1 MDSIRINYNKC
12 GEQSFSS
19 FIKALNKNKEFIFCK
34 HSPADSTVMQDR
46 YTYKKNSKR
55 VSIVYET
62 KAQTLIITASEAV
75 MGEVTALVPRELKD
89 ESQVDG
95 KERESE
101 ISRVFVREQNKN
113 EQPRAERIAD
123 PTAQKK
129 EEQEAPKTKK
139 QRGVDKNSEQK
150 KQQRVEADTAAKKPE
165 AKKPPIQKTD
175 KKDQV
180 AKQAKQSVTKSPK
193 TAIQKTDKAAQAT
206 KQENESASKSPKSTV
221 KTDKKD
227 QAAKQKKATNKPQKA
242 LTAKKA
248 QAPTSSI
255 ETKPTNT
262 FTIKKVAEQK
272 FNELL
277 KSIKANKSMRY
288 KLSTG
293 AAMGERAYTVS
304 SQAEKAVVKYAGGNV
319 QLVGSRGDL
328 YSELQLLMSQMSD
341 YKTAIKTHIKLSG
354 EEKRAQDIERQLK
367 KKLPA
372 AFEFLS
378 EQSKIDLAIGI
389 IDINNSAVV
398 LSDYSTLLI
407 PCFRGLE
414 RLIFDLQHA
423 QGIVVKMIG
432 QAYEKED
439 GSYVLKSGYRKKIP
453 SVIYAEVMAS
463 LYTEYFKYR
472 NFYSHSDGGFDNVSR
487 VITDKQQVLDIFN
500 HIMDVI
506 NYNGKKLQEIRFR
519 IS

>member
-1 MDSIRINYNKC
+1 MDSVRINYNKC

-46 YTYKKNSKR
+46 YTYKKNSNR

-62 KAQTLIITASEAV
+62 KAQTLIITAPEAV

-89 ESQVDG
+89 EPQLSNKQ
-95 KERESE
+95 KEVEPQ
-101 ISRVFVREQNKN
+101 RVFVREQKKD
-113 EQPRAERIAD
+113 EVKTEKTAAQTTQKREESTAEK
-123 PTAQKK
+123 TQK
-129 EEQEAPKTKK
+129 QRSAPKKTEQKRVEAETAPK
-139 QRGVDKNSEQK
+139 QAAPK
-150 KQQRVEADTAAKKPE
+150 KQQDKKTST
-165 AKKPPIQKTD
+165 QKTANQKAE
-175 KKDQV
+175 KKEQS
-180 AKQAKQSVTKSPK
+180 AMQANEPAAKSPK
-193 TAIQKTDKAAQAT
+193 VTEKTSEKALAT
-206 KQENESASKSPKSTV
+206 
-221 KTDKKD
+221 
-227 QAAKQKKATNKPQKA
+227 KQKKASATKPKKEA
-242 LTAKKA
+242 TAKKA
-248 QAPTSSI
+248 QAPTVSI

-277 KSIKANKSMRY
+277 KNIKANKSMRY
-288 KLSTG
+288 KLSSG
-293 AAMGERAYTVS
+293 VAMGERAYTIS
-304 SQAEKAVVKYAGGNV
+304 SQTEKAIVKYAGGNV

-487 VITDKQQVLDIFN
+487 VISDKQQVLDIFN

>member
-12 GEQSFSS
+12 GEQSFLS
-19 FIKALNKNKEFIFCK
+19 FIKALNKSKEFVFCK
-34 HSPADSTVMQDR
+34 HSPADSAVMQDR
-46 YTYKKNSKR
+46 YTYKKSSNR

-62 KAQTLIITASEAV
+62 KAQTLIITAPEAV
-75 MGEVTALVPRELKD
+75 MGEVTALVPSELKD
-89 ESQVDG
+89 EPHADG
-95 KERESE
+95 KKKEAEPQR
-101 ISRVFVREQNKN
+101 IFVREQKKD
-113 EQPRAERIAD
+113 EPVKTEKAAAQ
-123 PTAQKK
+123 TTQKK
-129 EEQEAPKTKK
+129 EESTAEKPKK
-139 QRGVDKNSEQK
+139 QRNAPKKTEQK
-150 KQQRVEADTAAKKPE
+150 KVEAETAPKQATPKKQQD
-165 AKKPPIQKTD
+165 KKTSTQKTAKQKAD
-175 KKDQV
+175 KKEQP
-180 AKQAKQSVTKSPK
+180 AKQVYEPTAKSPK
-193 TAIQKTDKAAQAT
+193 VAEKTSEKAQAA
-206 KQENESASKSPKSTV
+206 N
-221 KTDKKD
+221 
-227 QAAKQKKATNKPQKA
+227 QKKAATKLPKK
-242 LTAKKA
+242 TSPKKA
-248 QAPTSSI
+248 QALEVS
-255 ETKPTNT
+255 EEDKPTNT
-262 FTIKKVAEQK
+262 FTIKKVAEQR

-288 KLSTG
+288 KLSSG
-293 AAMGERAYTVS
+293 AAMGERVYIVS
-304 SQAEKAVVKYAGGNV
+304 SQNEKATVKYAGGNV
-319 QLVGSRGDL
+319 QLVGTRGDL

-367 KKLPA
+367 RKLPA

-439 GSYVLKSGYRKKIP
+439 GSYVLKMGYRKKIP

-487 VITDKQQVLDIFN
+487 VISDKQQVLDIFN